1 LDACI
6 EHGITGG
13 GVERWRVDRGL
24 LELGTYACGLLL
36 CDERSACCTVCVGC
50 LSVSNKSLLSQLAG
64 EPCRLFKC
72 GSLLL
77 GKLVA
82 LALERRQSLLLQQ
95 DGSVER
101 VGGALDLRHAV
112 LLLQTLRVFLR
123 NGDFKTFLFSLRVVE
138 GGGGSRGLARMA
150 LVGFALSAQ
159 QRRAFF
165 AEA

>member
-1 LDACI
+1 
-6 EHGITGG
+6 
-13 GVERWRVDRGL
+13 L
-24 LELGTYACGLLL
+24 LELGTHACGLLL
-36 CDERSACCTVCVGC
+36 CGVRSACRPVCVGC
-50 LSVSNKSLLSQLAG
+50 LSVSNKALLCQLAG

-82 LALERRQSLLLQQ
+82 LVLERRQSLLLQL
-95 DGSVER
+95 DGSVEH

-112 LLLQTLRVFLR
+112 LLLQALQVFLCK
-123 NGDFKTFLFSLRVVE
+123 GGLKTFLLGLRIVE
-138 GGGGSRGLARMA
+138 GGGGKRGLARMA
-150 LVGFALSAQ
+150 LARFALFAQ